1 MVKFTASYQNWK
13 IDVEDSG
20 TVLVY
25 DNGVLCDNT
34 AKAVREI
41 AAMVGFELNEK
52 WNSRQMGRYLVDF
65 LNENVVSASAAES
78 TPATPAEPKSKEEPP
93 KERSTPAE
101 SFTAS
106 SAELAK

>member
-34 AKAVREI
+34 KKAVCEI
-41 AAMVGFELNEK
+41 AQKVGFTGASYFSKTFKKEK
-52 WNSRQMGRYLVDF
+52 GLAPLKYKQKAKTTD
-65 LNENVVSASAAES
+65 
-78 TPATPAEPKSKEEPP
+78 KS
-93 KERSTPAE
+93 
-101 SFTAS
+101 
-106 SAELAK
+106 L